1 MRRSYLLTGLLA
13 LLVVSAASSRENI
26 EVPLPGGERM
36 RFVWI
41 EPGSFLMGTP
51 EDEEM
56 VKPFELPQHPV
67 TIERGFYLGQFEI
80 TQAQWTAVTGAEP
93 WVDTGTYGVAH
104 PDHPAVYVSW
114 LDVQDFIGMLNDA
127 EGASLYRLPTE
138 AEWEYAGRAGTTTRW
153 SWGDDP
159 AVIAN
164 YAWYRDNTF
173 FSGEAWAHPVGLK
186 LPNPWNLYDMHGNA
200 WEWVQDWSALY
211 QDGAQVDP
219 KGPDEGTYRIV
230 RGGIFMGNAVG
241 LRSAFRYGGSQDFPD
256 GGVGARLVRQDPSG
270 PGTSVQSSSWGQVKK
285 DDAR

>member
-13 LLVVSAASSRENI
+13 LLVVSSASSRENI

-56 VKPFELPQHPV
+56 VKPFEIPQHPV

-80 TQAQWTAVTGAEP
+80 TQRQWTAVTGAEP

-159 AVIAN
+159 AVIADF
-164 YAWYRDNTF
+164 AWYRDNT
-173 FSGEAWAHPVGLK
+173 
-186 LPNPWNLYDMHGNA
+186 NA
-200 WEWVQDWSALY
+200 WEWVHDWSALY

-256 GGVGARLVRQDPSG
+256 GGVGARLVRQDPSD

-285 DDAR
+285 DDPGNS